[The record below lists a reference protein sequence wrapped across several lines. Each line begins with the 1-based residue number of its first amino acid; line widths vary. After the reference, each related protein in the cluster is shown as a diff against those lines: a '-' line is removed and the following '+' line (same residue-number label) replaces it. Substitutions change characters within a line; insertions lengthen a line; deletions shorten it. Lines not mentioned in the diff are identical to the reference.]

1 MLIKDD
7 NALRRYMP
15 NVFATAQGEPP
26 FFDKVLPWLETAERW
41 LFQQFIGDTF
51 EPSLLAMGENEPVR
65 LTATCVVAHEAML
78 RAVPSLDL
86 VLTPNG
92 FGIVSNQNVAPAS
105 RERVSRLIA
114 SLETSRDNAIE
125 QLITYLF
132 RETEWYDSPTRHW
145 FTATLFP
152 NIDLANLCGFTEHRW
167 ANYLGLRSN
176 AITIETEIA
185 NEYIS
190 PEQLAMFHDEV
201 YSINVE
207 LSPATS
213 MHTTILQQLR
223 SIIVRMLKGEPA
235 PVQALRDIV
244 DFMRKSPDA
253 FPQFADSHTAKLFS
267 PPIFENKKRNHGYF
281 F

>member
-1 MLIKDD
+1 MKMERMKINNKSLSFKYRNRIHI
-7 NALRRYMP
+7 
-15 NVFATAQGEPP
+15 FAKKFAQ
-26 FFDKVLPWLETAERW
+26 
-41 LFQQFIGDTF
+41 
-51 EPSLLAMGENEPVR
+51 
-65 LTATCVVAHEAML
+65 AHEAMM
-78 RAVPSLDL
+78 RAMPSLDL

-167 ANYLGLRSN
+167 ANYLGLRSKV
-176 AITIETEIA
+176 IDLEQRIA
-185 NEYIS
+185 EEFIS
-190 PEQLAMFHDEV
+190 PEHLAVFRDEV
-201 YSINVE
+201 FAMSWD
-207 LSPATS
+207 LSCEPSAMPNSFEHRRGDAENGRRHFSLTQRS
-213 MHTTILQQLR
+213 HAQVIERLR
-223 SIIVRMLKGEPA
+223 SIVVAALQGNALNVPS
-235 PVQALRDIV
+235 LRDIV
-244 DFMRKSPDA
+244 DFMRKHDA
-253 FPQFADSHTAKLFS
+253 QFPEFRSSRTYKLFE
-267 PPIFENKKRNHGYF
+267 PPIFENKKKNCGYF